1 MNPETTEAPKET
13 KPEAT
18 TTESIED
25 KINTQKLDL
34 EDRLK
39 TKIINIRSLITSKE
53 AGAIIGKGGKNV
65 KEVRDATGVKAAVS
79 PVVEGVNERILTVT
93 GTLDTIPKVIFIF
106 IFIIFLW
113 LKYIYLWLFLQ

>member
-106 IFIIFLW
+106 IFIIFL
-113 LKYIYLWLFLQ
+113 